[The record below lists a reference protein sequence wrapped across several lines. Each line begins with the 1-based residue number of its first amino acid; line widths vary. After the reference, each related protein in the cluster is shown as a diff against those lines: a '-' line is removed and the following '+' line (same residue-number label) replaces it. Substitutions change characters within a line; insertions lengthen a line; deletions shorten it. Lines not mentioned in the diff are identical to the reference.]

1 MTEIDYAT
9 VNQYWEEATPSIL
22 GPYMMDGFGFP
33 VSAGGFRFRAE
44 SQIVQRLVRS
54 VKRHDTVL
62 DLGSG
67 VGFWAE
73 SFAARFSQ
81 VVAVEGSETLY
92 QALERRCAPHPNV
105 RSIHGNV
112 MSFEPDGRYDLIFLG
127 GLLMYLNEEDVI
139 ALLRRLVPFLEP
151 GGMILCRESTVRGEA
166 EVRRGDYQV
175 IYRSVPDYRHIFGQ
189 CGLNIRHVER
199 NEPYVLMQM
208 GCELVK
214 RWKRTVPERFQIL
227 RVVGHLMYFMLR
239 MGGGWIT
246 RVPRLLGIPFPN
258 LENHF
263 FVLEP
268 GTS

>member
-1 MTEIDYAT
+1 MTEIDSAK
-9 VNQYWEEATPSIL
+9 VNQYWEAAAPSIL

-33 VSAGGFRFRAE
+33 SSAGGFRLWAE
-44 SQIVQRLVRS
+44 SRIVRRLTRG
-54 VKRHDTVL
+54 VKRDATVL

-73 SFAARFSQ
+73 EFAGRFSR
-81 VVAVEGSETLY
+81 VVAVEDSETLY
-92 QALERRCAPHPNV
+92 RALERRCAPYSNIRPV
-105 RSIHGNV
+105 HGNV
-112 MSFEPDGRYDLIFLG
+112 MSFEPDGGTDLIFLG

-151 GGMILCRESTVRGEA
+151 GGMILCRESTVRGDTV
-166 EVRRGDYQV
+166 VRRGDYQV
-175 IYRSVPDYRHIFGQ
+175 VYRSVPDYRRIFGQ
-189 CGLNIRHVER
+189 CGLRIRHVER

-214 RWKRTVPERFQIL
+214 TWKDSVPERFQAL
-227 RVVGHLMYFMLR
+227 RGIGHLTYFMFRL
-239 MGGGWIT
+239 GNPWIT
-246 RVPRLLGIPFPN
+246 RVPKFLGIPFPK

-268 GTS
+268 GIS